1 MVNQQLRAAGIA
13 GLGYYVPERILT
25 NRDLEQMVDTSDE
38 WIVSRT
44 GIRERHIAD
53 PPQTTSDLCV
63 NAARAALRHA
73 RTPVEAVQLII
84 VATVTPDFPFPATSC
99 LVQERL
105 GARAAAF
112 DLEAGCSGFT
122 YALVMACQCVS
133 SGAFDTVLVIGADIL
148 SRIVN
153 WKDRRTCVLFGDG
166 AGAAVV
172 KPVAPGKGL
181 LGFDLG
187 SDGSGADLLKI
198 QAGGS
203 HTPPTLETIEEEQH
217 FLCMNGNEVFRFA
230 VKIMGESAEKA
241 LHRAGLTSQD
251 VDCFIPH
258 QANTRIIE
266 AAAKRLNMPS
276 EKVFINVDRY
286 GNTSAA
292 SIPIALAEA
301 QRQGL
306 IQDGSTVVCV
316 GFGAGLTWGSCVLK
330 W

>member
-1 MVNQQLRAAGIA
+1 MVNQQLRPAGIA
-13 GLGYYVPERILT
+13 GIGYYVPERILT
-25 NRDLEQMVDTSDE
+25 NRDLERMVDTSDE

-53 PPQTTSDLCV
+53 PSQTTSDLCV
-63 NAARAALRHA
+63 NAARAALRNA
-73 RTPVEAVQLII
+73 RTSVEEVQLII

-133 SGAFDTVLVIGADIL
+133 SGAFDTALVIGADIL

-172 KPVAPGKGL
+172 KPVAAGKGL

-187 SDGSGADLLKI
+187 SDGSGGDLLKI

-203 HTPPTLETIEEEQH
+203 HTPATFDTIEEEQH

-230 VKIMGESAEKA
+230 VKIMGESAEKT
-241 LHRAGLTSQD
+241 LRRAGLTTED

-258 QANTRIIE
+258 QANIRIIE
-266 AAAKRLNMPS
+266 AAAKRLNLPA

-301 QRQGL
+301 QQQGL
-306 IQDGSTVVCV
+306 IQDGSTVICV
-316 GFGAGLTWGSCVLK
+316 GFGAGLTWGSCALK

>member
-1 MVNQQLRAAGIA
+1 MNQQLRPAGIA
-13 GLGYYVPERILT
+13 GIGYYVPERILT
-25 NRDLEQMVDTSDE
+25 NQDLERMVDTSDE

-53 PPQTTSDLCV
+53 PSQTTSDLCV
-63 NAARAALRHA
+63 HAARAALRHA
-73 RTPVEAVQLII
+73 RTAVEEVQLII

-172 KPVAPGKGL
+172 KPVGQGKGL

-187 SDGSGADLLKI
+187 SDGSGGDLLKI
-198 QAGGS
+198 RAGGS
-203 HTPPTLETIEEEQH
+203 HTPATFDTTEEEQH

-241 LHRAGLTSQD
+241 LQQAGLTTQD

-266 AAAKRLNMPS
+266 AAARRLGMPA
-276 EKVFINVDRY
+276 EKVFVNVDRY

-301 QRQGL
+301 QQQGL
-306 IQDGSTVVCV
+306 VKDGSTVICV
-316 GFGAGLTWGSCVLK
+316 GFGAGLTWGSCVLR

>member
-1 MVNQQLRAAGIA
+1 MSQPLRPAGIA
-13 GLGYYVPERILT
+13 GIGYYVPERILT
-25 NRDLEQMVDTSDE
+25 NHDLERMVDTSDE
-38 WIVSRT
+38 WIASRT

-53 PPQTTSDLCV
+53 PSQTTSDLCV
-63 NAARAALRHA
+63 NAARAALRNA
-73 RTPVEAVQLII
+73 RTSIEEVQLII

-122 YALVMACQCVS
+122 YALVMACQCVA

-172 KPVAPGKGL
+172 KPVAQGKGL

-187 SDGSGADLLKI
+187 SDGSGGDLLKI

-203 HTPPTLETIEEEQH
+203 HTPATFDTIEEEQH

-241 LHRAGLTSQD
+241 LQQAGLTTQD

-266 AAAKRLNMPS
+266 AAAKRLDMPA
-276 EKVFINVDRY
+276 EKVFVNVDRY

-306 IQDGSTVVCV
+306 VKDGSTVICV